1 LAEIDR
7 PERRRILK
15 EKKIIVVGTGFS
27 GSVLA
32 RKIAEDL
39 DFPVSLI
46 EKRAHIGGNMYD
58 AFDEN
63 GILIQ
68 RYGPHFLNTDKYF
81 IIAFLEK
88 YADLFTH
95 CTKLLSFI
103 DGRHIRL
110 PFNFESVQQ
119 LVGSAASE
127 KLLAKL
133 RTAYGGR
140 DRVPILELIFG
151 ADADIAAYGNLLFE
165 KAYKTYT
172 AKQWGLPADKID
184 KYVLDRVPM
193 AMGYDERYLNKDF
206 QYLPKEGF
214 TKLFAKL
221 LDHPNIRLS
230 LHTDALPHIAFD
242 EGAGTVLYDGE
253 RVDCLV
259 FTGPIDELFGFKFGA
274 LPYRSLDIRY
284 AHSDTESVLPCEI
297 VSYPQA
303 EGYTRSTEYRKI
315 MYDQAGARGTTVA
328 TEYPL
333 AYRKDAPVGNIP
345 YYPVLTDESKAT
357 YEKYLDEVR
366 RYRNIFLCGRLAE
379 FKYYNMDVCIEH
391 ALAYFEDI
399 KAYILRDHD

>member
-1 LAEIDR
+1 VAEIDGAK
-7 PERRRILK
+7 RRWILK
-15 EKKIIVVGTGFS
+15 EKKTIVVGTGFS
-27 GSVLA
+27 GGILA

-39 DFPVSLI
+39 DLRVELI
-46 EKRAHIGGNMYD
+46 EKRTHIGGNMYD
-58 AFDEN
+58 ALDEN

-88 YADLFTH
+88 YAELFAH

-103 DGRHIRL
+103 DGKHVRL
-110 PFNFESVQQ
+110 PFNFETVQQ
-119 LVGSAASE
+119 LMGAANSE

-133 RTAYGGR
+133 RKAYGGR
-140 DRVPILELIFG
+140 DRVPILELIDS
-151 ADADIAAYGNLLFE
+151 ADRDVAAYGNMLFE

-172 AKQWGLPADKID
+172 AKQWGVPAEKID

-193 AMGYDERYLNKDF
+193 AMSYDERYLNKDF
-206 QYLPKEGF
+206 QYLPKHGF
-214 TKLFAKL
+214 TRLFENL

-230 LHTDALPHIAFD
+230 PNTDALSHIEFD
-242 EGAGTVLYDGE
+242 DRNKTVLYDGE
-253 RVDCLV
+253 KVDCLV
-259 FTGPIDELFGFKFGA
+259 FTGPIDELFSLRYGA

-284 AHSDTESVLPCEI
+284 EYYETDSHLPCEI

-303 EGYTRSTEYRKI
+303 DGYTRSTEYRKI
-315 MYDQAGARGTTVA
+315 MFDQSNCVGTVVA

-333 AYRKDAPVGNIP
+333 EYKKDALTGNLP
-345 YYPVLTDESKAT
+345 YYPVLTEESGKVYA
-357 YEKYLDEVR
+357 KYLELSK
-366 RYRNIFLCGRLAE
+366 RYKNLFLCGRLAE

-399 KAYILRDHD
+399 KKHILRDDA